1 MKGLFIT
8 FEGTEGCGKST
19 QAKMLKEYLENKQIA
34 VFLTREPGGPKISED
49 IRGILLSNDNIEM
62 LDRTEVLLYMASRSQ
77 HTGQWI
83 LPELKKGKVVIS
95 DRYYDSTIAYQGAAR
110 KIDRNIIDSLTKYAT
125 FGLQPD
131 ITFLVDLPAEV
142 GLSRI
147 KQQDADRLEQE
158 SLDFHRNVRKG
169 FLEIAKVESKR
180 YIILDGSKSI
190 DEIHQE
196 IIIEIEK
203 RSLNKR

>member
-8 FEGTEGCGKST
+8 FEGIEGCGKST
-19 QAKMLKEYLENKQIA
+19 QAQMLKEYLQSKQIP

-49 IRGILLSNDNIEM
+49 IREILLSNDNIEM

-83 LPELKKGKVVIS
+83 LPKLNQGMVVIS

-125 FGLQPD
+125 FGLQPE

-169 FLEIAKVESKR
+169 FLEIAKAEKDR

-190 DEIHQE
+190 DEIHE
-196 IIIEIEK
+196 DIIKKI
-203 RSLNKR
+203 NKFITKN

>member
-8 FEGTEGCGKST
+8 FEGIEGCGKST
-19 QAKMLKEYLENKQIA
+19 QAQMLKEYLQSKQIP

-49 IRGILLSNDNIEM
+49 IREILLSNDNIEM

-83 LPELKKGKVVIS
+83 LPKLNQGMVVIS

-125 FGLQPD
+125 FGLQPE

-169 FLEIAKVESKR
+169 FLEIAKAEKDR

-190 DEIHQE
+190 DEIHE
-196 IIIEIEK
+196 DIIKNI
-203 RSLNKR
+203 NKFITKN